1 MREPTAPPKR
11 ATVSPPS
18 TASAP
23 LPAPPLLQPV
33 TSLPPPPPPVEPVT
47 PAAPLAPPPPPPG
60 PSTETKAALPPQPP
74 TEQVAAPTVI
84 DMVLSIS
91 SPAAAKSVTTPAF
104 EPAEV
109 PPPALSPAAVELAPC
124 PAPSPPKPIASSPIA
139 KTIPAL
145 PLLTKTEPITV
156 PLDSE
161 LISPAPIIESV
172 SVPQPAQTSS
182 GDTLSPQPA
191 ELFAKTPLVEFTAP
205 CEPVA
210 PPPQTPAE
218 PVASVPEPDVVPEP
232 NPVPPTLPVAPP
244 GKFYSTK

>member
-109 PPPALSPAAVELAPC
+109 PPPALSPAADE

-161 LISPAPIIESV
+161 PISPAPIIESV

-182 GDTLSPQPA
+182 GDTLSPQTA